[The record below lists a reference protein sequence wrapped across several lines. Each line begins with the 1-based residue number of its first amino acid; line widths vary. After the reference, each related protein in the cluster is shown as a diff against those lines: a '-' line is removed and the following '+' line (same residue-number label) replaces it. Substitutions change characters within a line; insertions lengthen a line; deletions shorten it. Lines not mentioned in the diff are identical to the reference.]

1 MFEAVNF
8 DESENITAFGPI
20 GIDSISPAIIKVI
33 GVGGGGG
40 NAVEHMSRLAEQ
52 ESIKGVEFYDVN
64 TDAQVL
70 RKRTTRQTVQIGA
83 NITKGL
89 GAGADPKVGRAAA
102 EEDRDAL
109 VNMISG
115 ADMTFIAAGM
125 GGGTGT
131 GAAPVVAQISK
142 EQGALTVAVVTKP
155 FKFEAPKRMRI
166 AEQGIQELSKYV
178 DSLIII
184 PNDNLRLLNKNGS
197 SKITAIAALSAANSV
212 LSNCVLGI
220 TNMITSAG
228 GVTGN
233 DINVDFADV
242 RTVMS
247 DKGHAMIGIGL
258 AEGEGRAERA
268 MQEALTS
275 PLLEYVDISGAE
287 GMLISINA
295 GPDLSLDE
303 MYSMMGLVEGY
314 ATEDATVV
322 FGCSYYPEM
331 EGKVGVTLVAT
342 GIGDKLSENKA
353 EPKQSVGNITIDQNQ
368 HTTAN
373 TGFLGGNQMP
383 PQTGFQP
390 QQPVFGNNNVINEQQ
405 VQQQQPQQVVQQ
417 QPAAPQQP
425 NFMGGSSVP
434 PAFMGWG
441 KK

>member
-1 MFEAVNF
+1 MFEPIAFDNNDNNDNNLAFNF
-8 DESENITAFGPI
+8 VGYEA
-20 GIDSISPAIIKVI
+20 ISPAIIKVV

-70 RKRTTRQTVQIGA
+70 SKRTTRQTIQIGA

-89 GAGADPKVGRAAA
+89 GAGANPEVGRKAA
-102 EEDRDAL
+102 EEDRDAIA
-109 VNMISG
+109 NMLSG
-115 ADMTFIAAGM
+115 ADMVFIAVGM

-131 GAAPVVAQISK
+131 GAAPLVAEIAK

-155 FKFEAPKRMRI
+155 FRFEGPKRMRL
-166 AEQGIQELSKYV
+166 ATQGIQEISKHV

-184 PNDNLRLLNKNGS
+184 PNDNLQKMGS
-197 SKITAIAALSAANSV
+197 GITAIQALSAANQV

-228 GVTGN
+228 GPTGN

-247 DKGHAMIGIGL
+247 DKGHAMIGTGF
-258 AEGEGRAERA
+258 AEGDDRAEKA
-268 MQEALTS
+268 MKAALAS
-275 PLLEYVDISGAE
+275 PLLENVDISGAQ

-295 GPDLSLDE
+295 GTDLELDE
-303 MYSMMGLVEGY
+303 IYKMTDLVNGY
-314 ATEDATVV
+314 AIDDATVV

-331 EGKVGVTLVAT
+331 NGKVGVTIVAT
-342 GIGDKLSENKA
+342 GIGSKLNEMRNVGTPNIPK
-353 EPKQSVGNITIDQNQ
+353 EPDWK
-368 HTTAN
+368 
-373 TGFLGGNQMP
+373 
-383 PQTGFQP
+383 P
-390 QQPVFGNNNVINEQQ
+390 QQPKEPPKFGWGEQADNQ
-405 VQQQQPQQVVQQ
+405 PPVWEQYANQQQNAQQRHSGYNTQQ
-417 QPAAPQQP
+417 QTYQQP
-425 NFMGGSSVP
+425 TQAQPNNLGGVPNFPNGQFVYP
-434 PAFMGWG
+434 DYID